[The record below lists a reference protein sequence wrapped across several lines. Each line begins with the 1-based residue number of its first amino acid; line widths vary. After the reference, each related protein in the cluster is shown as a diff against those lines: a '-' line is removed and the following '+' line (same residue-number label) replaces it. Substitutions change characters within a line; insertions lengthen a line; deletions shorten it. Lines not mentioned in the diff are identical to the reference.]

1 MTPAINLSRRSMIL
15 VGGSAAAAVAL
26 AACSSTPDTGTA
38 PTDASPT
45 DTESATDPTGSATD
59 PGSETG
65 PAGIEVAK
73 LADIPVGGGIAAT
86 LDGQPILLA
95 QPTEGTV
102 VAFSAICTHQ
112 GCKVEPAATEFD
124 CPCHQSRYDLAT
136 GEVLGGPAPRAL
148 DRVTVTVA
156 GGTVL
161 AG

>member
-1 MTPAINLSRRSMIL
+1 MAPATNLSRRNVIL
-15 VGGSAAAAVAL
+15 AGGSTAAAVAL
-26 AACSSTPDTGTA
+26 AACSSTPDTGAVPANQA
-38 PTDASPT
+38 PTDA
-45 DTESATDPTGSATD
+45 TGSGTEPSSAAT
-59 PGSETG
+59 PT
-65 PAGIEVAK
+65 EVAK

-102 VAFSAICTHQ
+102 VAFSAICTHK

-148 DRVTVTVA
+148 DPVTVTVD
-156 GGTVL
+156 GDSVL

>member
-1 MTPAINLSRRSMIL
+1 MTPALNLSRRNMML
-15 VGGSAAAAVAL
+15 AGGSAAAAVAL
-26 AACSSTPDTGTA
+26 AACSSPTDAATVPTSEA
-38 PTDASPT
+38 PTDSGGSGAGSG
-45 DTESATDPTGSATD
+45 SGSATT
-59 PGSETG
+59 E
-65 PAGIEVAK
+65 IAK

-148 DRVTVTVA
+148 EKVSVTVD
-156 GGTVL
+156 GDTVL

>member
-1 MTPAINLSRRSMIL
+1 MAPAINLSRRSMIL
-15 VGGSAAAAVAL
+15 AGGSAAAAVAL
-26 AACSSTPDTGTA
+26 AACSSTPDTATE
-38 PTDASPT
+38 PTDAAPAE
-45 DTESATDPTGSATD
+45 TESATDPTGSTTD
-59 PGSETG
+59 ADSA
-65 PAGIEVAK
+65 PAGTEVAI
-73 LADIPVGGGIAAT
+73 LADIPVGGGLAAT
-86 LDGQPILLA
+86 LDGKPILLA

-148 DRVTVTVA
+148 DPVTVTVA
-156 GGTVL
+156 GDVVL

>member
-1 MTPAINLSRRSMIL
+1 MTPAPNLSRRNMIL
-15 VGGSAAAAVAL
+15 TGGSAAAAVAL
-26 AACSSTPDTGTA
+26 AACSS
-38 PTDASPT
+38 PTDAATPPT
-45 DTESATDPTGSATD
+45 SSETTDPGGSGADAGSATT
-59 PGSETG
+59 E
-65 PAGIEVAK
+65 IAK

-95 QPTEGTV
+95 QPTAGTV

-148 DRVTVTVA
+148 ERVTVTVD
-156 GGTVL
+156 GDTVL